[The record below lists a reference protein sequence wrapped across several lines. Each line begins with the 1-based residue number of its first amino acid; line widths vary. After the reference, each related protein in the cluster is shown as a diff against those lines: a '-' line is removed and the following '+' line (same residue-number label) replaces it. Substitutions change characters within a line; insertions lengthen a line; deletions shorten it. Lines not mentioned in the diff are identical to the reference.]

1 MRFASMQATGF
12 LSGWVLSGLLLAG
25 PNNRIICALGPDTA
39 TYKPASDERP
49 TRDAMELAGRV
60 NAAVKSICGS
70 HCPAV
75 ALFRNPTA
83 GGVMFIANGD
93 QARLVYAPAF
103 FASVHDAAGD
113 AGVFALMAHE
123 LGHGLDDVLG
133 AAWVRNT
140 WTPELRADGWAGC
153 VFAKSGTVGSELAA
167 ALATLA
173 KYPAASHPPWKIR
186 LPVIRTGYTG
196 CGGDAAAITL
206 R

>member
-1 MRFASMQATGF
+1 M
-12 LSGWVLSGLLLAG
+12 
-25 PNNRIICALGPDTA
+25 LGPGTA

-49 TRDAMELAGRV
+49 TSDAMELAGRV

-93 QARLVYAPAF
+93 QPRLVYGPAF
-103 FASVHDAAGD
+103 FASVHDAVGD

-133 AAWVRNT
+133 AAWVKNT

-153 VFAKSGTVGSELAA
+153 VLAKSGIVGSELAA

-173 KYPAASHPPWKIR
+173 KYPAAAHPPWNVR

-196 CGGDAAAITL
+196 CGGDGARISL
-206 R
+206 H